1 MLKTYSLFPFLRA
14 HISWL
19 NIQALEKTLSIFT
32 DQEGAKESHRKC
44 KTRTKVGILGLEPRT
59 STLSGWHSNHLNYM
73 PIRDLC
79 SPMTLT

>member
-1 MLKTYSLFPFLRA
+1 MLKNILPVSVFKSTYIL
-14 HISWL
+14 L

-73 PIRDLC
+73 PIRDLY

>member
-1 MLKTYSLFPFLRA
+1 MLKNILPVFVFKSTYILVKYIGSR
-14 HISWL
+14 
-19 NIQALEKTLSIFT
+19 KTLSIFT